1 MPRQPNNC
9 ADVRDGSHPQKNRT
23 APKIILAIEPEIR
36 ENKTMKPYITSWR
49 AKERIE
55 TLDLPLAED
64 HDQPLWVKRNPDVFE
79 RELERLNRVERRN
92 LRSR

>member
-1 MPRQPNNC
+1 M
-9 ADVRDGSHPQKNRT
+9 NRNGYT
-23 APKIILAIEPEIR
+23 
-36 ENKTMKPYITSWR
+36 TSWR

-92 LRSR
+92 LQSR

>member
-1 MPRQPNNC
+1 M
-9 ADVRDGSHPQKNRT
+9 NRNGYT
-23 APKIILAIEPEIR
+23 I
-36 ENKTMKPYITSWR
+36 SWR

>member
-1 MPRQPNNC
+1 
-9 ADVRDGSHPQKNRT
+9 
-23 APKIILAIEPEIR
+23 
-36 ENKTMKPYITSWR
+36 MKPYITSWR

-92 LRSR
+92 LQSR

>member
-1 MPRQPNNC
+1 M
-9 ADVRDGSHPQKNRT
+9 NRNGYT
-23 APKIILAIEPEIR
+23 
-36 ENKTMKPYITSWR
+36 TSWR